1 MREKVKQESQ
11 ESVADFKQRIAIIM
25 RKRNGYGSY
34 SMVGAAMSDPCVV
47 RKQTDKGYYGNA
59 ETV

>member
-1 MREKVKQESQ
+1 MKGKVKQ

-34 SMVGAAMSDPCVV
+34 SIVGAAHADPCVV
-47 RKQTDKGYYGNA
+47 RKSTDKGYYGNSKA
-59 ETV
+59 V